1 MRRGGVP
8 IWRGRGLARRKRP
21 GCGSRCLLPQAVAA
35 GTWTVLRTCS
45 TDPLAQSPYLPG
57 RLASVLSHLF
67 VVPHVL
73 PFPDHSV
80 TAKSYPKGGDAPSCR
95 GRWWLPP
102 GCLNVPSSVLSF
114 DHSCIL
120 SESFSSSWVKAAM
133 VETEHRAG
141 PDRSKLD
148 SQRLLKQV
156 EVDRRCCWGST
167 CE

>member
-1 MRRGGVP
+1 MGSPYGEAGV
-8 IWRGRGLARRKRP
+8 WQEGSDP
-21 GCGSRCLLPQAVAA
+21 GVVQDAFSPRQQQLGPGPCSGP
-35 GTWTVLRTCS
+35 CS

-95 GRWWLPP
+95 GRRWLPP

-148 SQRLLKQV
+148 SQRLLKQA

-167 CE
+167 FE